1 MRQTDEIIRLAK
13 ENNGIVTTEMV
24 TASGYLRGNLKYLAD
39 GGKLGRLTR
48 GVYTL
53 PEAREDA
60 YVSLQSR
67 YKRGIYARETALF
80 LLGLTDRTPARPHMT
95 FPGTYNMTSPRKE
108 GVFCGC
114 AKEPFYSMGITVLL
128 TPGGNPVR
136 AYCAERTLCDLL
148 KTRSHADVQVIAAAL
163 RRYMKRKKKDV
174 KLLSEYAQALR
185 VAKKLGPYLEA
196 LL

>member
-1 MRQTDEIIRLAK
+1 
-13 ENNGIVTTEMV
+13 
-24 TASGYLRGNLKYLAD
+24 
-39 GGKLGRLTR
+39 
-48 GVYTL
+48 
-53 PEAREDA
+53 
-60 YVSLQSR
+60 
-67 YKRGIYARETALF
+67 
-80 LLGLTDRTPARPHMT
+80 
-95 FPGTYNMTSPRKE
+95 
-108 GVFCGC
+108 
-114 AKEPFYSMGITVLL
+114 MGITVLL

-174 KLLSEYAQALR
+174 KLLSEYARALR